1 MENKIYNDD
10 VERVVNNGHENRRA
24 KNMQKYEKRRKRMV
38 HQAILFTIIGL
49 VFALFGI
56 CKWLVGWLAFPLFFG
71 FVMYATFC
79 FGRFF
84 ECGKHRGWN

>member
-10 VERVVNNGHENRRA
+10 VERVVNNGHERRKA
-24 KNMQKYEKRRKRMV
+24 KNMARYEMRRKKLLLNT
-38 HQAILFTIIGL
+38 ILFGSIGV

-56 CKWLVGWLAFPLFFG
+56 FGWLVAYLAFPMFFG

-79 FGRFF
+79 FGSWF
-84 ECGKHRGWN
+84 ESGKRGDRK